1 MMKRTIVGAN
11 LTMKTSLIIG
21 LQHIRHAHT
30 WSDELR
36 GEEEDDDDDDDDEQ
50 GEEEGK
56 KQEERRESLI
66 D

>member
-21 LQHIRHAHT
+21 LQRIRHAHT

-36 GEEEDDDDDDDDEQ
+36 GEEEEDDDEQ
-50 GEEEGK
+50 EEEGK
-56 KQEERRESLI
+56 SRKNDENH
-66 D
+66 